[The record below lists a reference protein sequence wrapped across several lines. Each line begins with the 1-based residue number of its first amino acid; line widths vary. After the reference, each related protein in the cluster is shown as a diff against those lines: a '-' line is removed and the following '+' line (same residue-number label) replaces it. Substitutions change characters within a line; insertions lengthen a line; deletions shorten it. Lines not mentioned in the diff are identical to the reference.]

1 VQLETS
7 KFTTETPYNV
17 QVTIEPIEKCVIFK
31 DIFPRLSRTKVII
44 QDFPRGMGTLT
55 TGVRRIS
62 RTLLNPSRWR
72 KRVDCGRHSAETD
85 YILPRLCTKCSE
97 RGLVC
102 LMWVRLCGTA
112 CPTCPSPSAGHH
124 LRQPSSDNLKH
135 FYSLRII
142 TFVSCDRS
150 RPSPF

>member
-1 VQLETS
+1 MQLETS

-112 CPTCPSPSAGHH
+112 CESIRRMSSQAAFKRRLQILLLSEAFGIVCH
-124 LRQPSSDNLKH
+124 LS
-135 FYSLRII
+135 
-142 TFVSCDRS
+142 
-150 RPSPF
+150 